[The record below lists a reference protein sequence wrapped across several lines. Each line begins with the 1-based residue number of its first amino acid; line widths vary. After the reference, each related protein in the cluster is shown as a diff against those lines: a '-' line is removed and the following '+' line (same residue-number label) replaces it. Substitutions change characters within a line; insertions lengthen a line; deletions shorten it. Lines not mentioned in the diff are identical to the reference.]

1 MSEVHAD
8 LTELLQFAQNI
19 KIAVNSV
26 MATKNSIMQKYQQLG
41 VGWNDKK
48 YKELGDIVQE
58 CNKALNNVLKTL

>member
-26 MATKNSIMQKYQQLG
+26 MAMIRNIKNLAILFK
-41 VGWNDKK
+41 
-48 YKELGDIVQE
+48 
-58 CNKALNNVLKTL
+58 NVIKR